1 MKTSTKVKICYTAVV
16 LSVIFLVVG
25 VDYLPV
31 LACWLPLIITGGF
44 ALQCKAFV
52 ESLSRIINNVIPE

>member
-1 MKTSTKVKICYTAVV
+1 MKTNIKVAICYIAVI
-16 LSVIFLVVG
+16 LSILFLVIG

-31 LACWLPLIITGGF
+31 LACWLPLIITGGL

-52 ESLSRIINNVIPE
+52 ESLSRIVNNIIPE

>member
-1 MKTSTKVKICYTAVV
+1 MNNRTKLAICYTAVV
-16 LSVIFLVVG
+16 LSILFLVVA

-44 ALQCKAFV
+44 ALQCNAFV
-52 ESLSRIINNVIPE
+52 ESLSRIVNNIIPE

>member
-1 MKTSTKVKICYTAVV
+1 MNNRTKLAICYTAVV

-52 ESLSRIINNVIPE
+52 ESLSRIVNNIIPE